1 MRIDVQKPDNAFLAF
16 HISYFTIAFFYG
28 CQPFLHES
36 LQISDMKILVLNA
49 GSSSLKASLYQ
60 FAQDLPRDPLIPLWR
75 GTIDRHSAQA
85 TTLKVTTAT
94 NRSIHT
100 ETSSTDFSADLH
112 KLLDCLW
119 QGETQVIANISEVD
133 LVGHRVVHGGAKY
146 HQPILINAEVQAEI
160 DRLSIFAPLHN
171 RANLMGI
178 RAIEALSPHT
188 SQIAVFDTA
197 FYGNLPAVSYVYPLP
212 YEWLEQGVRKYGFHG
227 ISHQYCADR
236 AAQLLNKD
244 LKDLRL
250 ISCHLGNGCSLA
262 AIKSGVCLDTTM
274 GFTPLD
280 GLMMGTR
287 CGSIDPGIML
297 HLLREKKY
305 TVAELDHILNFE
317 SGLLGISGVSNDL
330 REIDR
335 AIELGN
341 ARAKLAFDLY
351 VHLLAA
357 KISALLPEL
366 GGLDALIFT
375 AGVGE
380 NHSGI
385 RAAVAAKLAF
395 LRVEIDPVLNVS
407 NTGGDLDLATQRSA
421 ARLLRIHTQEEWSIA
436 KACWRISAQS
446 VTKKQG

>member
-1 MRIDVQKPDNAFLAF
+1 MN
-16 HISYFTIAFFYG
+16 
-28 CQPFLHES
+28 
-36 LQISDMKILVLNA
+36 ILVLNA

-60 FAQDLPRDPLIPLWR
+60 LNAADVLTNPAVPLWT
-75 GTIDRHSAQA
+75 GQIDRHSEQA
-85 TTLKVTTAT
+85 TILKVTTAT
-94 NRSIHT
+94 GRSLQTTATTKNHP
-100 ETSSTDFSADLH
+100 TDLQDL
-112 KLLDCLW
+112 LNCLW
-119 QGETQVIANISEVD
+119 QGETQVIANITEID
-133 LVGHRVVHGGAKY
+133 IVGHRVVHGGSAY
-146 HQPILINAEVQAEI
+146 HQPILIDAQVQAEI
-160 DRLSIFAPLHN
+160 DRLSVFAPLHN
-171 RANLMGI
+171 PANLMGI
-178 RAIEALSPHT
+178 KAIKALAPQLP
-188 SQIAVFDTA
+188 QIAVFDTA
-197 FYGNLPAVSYVYPLP
+197 FFRSLPEVSYVYPLP
-212 YEWLEQGVRKYGFHG
+212 YQWLEQGIRKYGFHG

-236 AAQLLNKD
+236 AAQLLNRD
-244 LKDLRL
+244 LQDLRL

-262 AIKSGVCLDTTM
+262 AIKFGVCIDTTM

-297 HLLREKKY
+297 HLLRDGKY

-341 ARAKLAFDLY
+341 PRARLALDLY
-351 VHLLAA
+351 IHLLAA

-380 NHSGI
+380 NHGVI

-395 LRVEIDPVLNVS
+395 LGVEIDPVLNISDVA
-407 NTGGDLDLATQRSA
+407 GDRDLSTPKSSV
-421 ARLLRIHTQEEWSIA
+421 RLLKIHTQEEWSIA
-436 KACWRISAQS
+436 KACWQYLTLGSSAFS
-446 VTKKQG
+446 R